1 MNVEQRLQVVL
12 SELGLSASTSYLDRF
27 RELSVDQTSGEKRAL
42 VHASQ
47 TPEVRLVPLADLHL
61 GSLHFNRR
69 LFAAFVDYILST
81 PDCYTVFLGDQIE
94 NATKTSIGLG
104 LFDEN
109 MHLEQQLDA
118 AYELFRP
125 LAEAG
130 KIWGIHEGN
139 HEFRTAAA
147 VGLKPMRI
155 LAEKLGVPYLGY
167 QGYHIVRVREQE
179 YHVFTAHN
187 RGSGRTVSGKVR
199 AAEDVDK
206 IAVCDVYITAHSHML
221 HHHAKPVFYIDSDGV
236 VRQKFRHYVV
246 CGSFLS
252 YWGSY
257 AEKEL
262 FPPSLQG
269 APLVTFSGLR
279 HEVRVVT

>member
-1 MNVEQRLQVVL
+1 MSIEQRLQSVL
-12 SELGLSASTSYLDRF
+12 DELGLSVRASHADRF
-27 RELSVDQTSGEKRAL
+27 KELSAAQACGEKKAL
-42 VHASQ
+42 VHVSSA
-47 TPEVRLVPLADLHL
+47 PELRLVPLADLHL
-61 GSLHFNRR
+61 GSLHFNRG
-69 LFAAFVDYILST
+69 LFMEFVRYILET

-104 LFDEN
+104 LFDES

-130 KIWGIHEGN
+130 RIWGIHEGN

-167 QGYHIVRVREQE
+167 QGYHVVRVREQE

-187 RGSGRTVSGKVR
+187 RGSGRTVPGKVR
-199 AAEDVDK
+199 AAEDVDR
-206 IAVCDVYITAHSHML
+206 IAVCDVYITGHSHML
-221 HHHAKPVFYIDSDGV
+221 HHHAKPVFYIDADGT
-236 VRQKFRHYVV
+236 VRQKLRHYVV
-246 CGSFLS
+246 CGSFLN

-262 FPPSLQG
+262 LPPSTQG
-269 APLVTFSGLR
+269 SPLITFSGLR
-279 HEVRVVT
+279 HEVRVTT